1 MLLEVDAFYSS
12 KLDDSEFVL
21 KINDTIIKYE
31 TINTRFTWKPL
42 RKRNQRQRSKFHYKS
57 KRYYKIQRNKEYTL
71 IC

>member
-42 RKRNQRQRSKFHYKS
+42 RKKTKDRGVSFTINLKDIIKYNGIK
-57 KRYYKIQRNKEYTL
+57 NTL
-71 IC
+71 